1 MGCCR
6 ARLASVTL
14 ESYSLRRYF
23 IVILGFITSLAF
35 LTNTRAQ
42 TSVSGL
48 REGGFSY
55 IALNEVARLEG
66 FTTTENNTSLTIRSP
81 DGVLVVFANSPDVL
95 WQPSGGGQEGGDIG
109 LSAPVL
115 RRGATWYG
123 PPDAVE
129 LLGLVA
135 FETSLVLSNNTR
147 VNVNYPAVTAS
158 ALGVGRSELTELGNG
173 VYGLSL
179 FASGSAGSDTLSMLL
194 ADVGLL
200 SLAFPERQREFDGV
214 LGQFEDARPLFFSVT
229 AVTSNTWTG
238 DVTFQQQGRRFI
250 AQPPYGLVV
259 LSGDSRRVSPQEP
272 VSGVILLPTSF
283 NLRTPMSVSWSG
295 VSASVQFRR

>member
-200 SLAFPERQREFDGV
+200 ALAFPE
-214 LGQFEDARPLFFSVT
+214 
-229 AVTSNTWTG
+229 
-238 DVTFQQQGRRFI
+238 
-250 AQPPYGLVV
+250 
-259 LSGDSRRVSPQEP
+259 
-272 VSGVILLPTSF
+272 
-283 NLRTPMSVSWSG
+283 
-295 VSASVQFRR
+295 